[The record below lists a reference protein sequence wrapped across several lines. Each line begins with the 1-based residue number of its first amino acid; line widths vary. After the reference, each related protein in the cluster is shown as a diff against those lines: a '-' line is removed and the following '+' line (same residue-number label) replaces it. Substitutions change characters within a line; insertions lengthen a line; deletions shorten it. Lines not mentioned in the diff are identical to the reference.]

1 MGILH
6 RDLKVENILV
16 QENPKYAGEYLM
28 KIGDFGL
35 SKIFDIKINGLS
47 IIDKL
52 LSQKLGAALNN
63 PVESIKLE
71 DIIDE

>member
-16 QENPKYAGEYLM
+16 QENPKQTGEYIM

-47 IIDKL
+47 IID
-52 LSQKLGAALNN
+52 
-63 PVESIKLE
+63 
-71 DIIDE
+71 